1 MIYSS
6 FLDVERVKT
15 KFTDDW
21 LNKILE
27 IYRHCE
33 KKRQLPP
40 DQKKDSFMR
49 SLAVQM
55 TLSIQNL
62 TLASMK
68 DFDIFI
74 SGLNNP
80 DKLSTRYVCL
90 SKNSKSHSFEFE
102 FIMIFLKGLDLS

>member
-1 MIYSS
+1 MINSS

-80 DKLSTRYVCL
+80 DKLSTRYV
-90 SKNSKSHSFEFE
+90 SQKNSKFHSFEFE
-102 FIMIFLKGLDLS
+102 FIMNFLSGLDLS